1 MSRLVHAPT
10 LHADRSDLM
19 YVRARA
25 IAHFVVREVANNA
38 SMLVFLVLMY
48 RFDCAR
54 VLDLA
59 CL

>member
-1 MSRLVHAPT
+1 
-10 LHADRSDLM
+10 M